1 MGLISGLYL
10 VNGKGLIKQPNSIF
24 PADQILLCEVR
35 ATMERVILKRLD
47 GTFGAK
53 RSLLRM
59 D

>member
-1 MGLISGLYL
+1 LPAFTF
-10 VNGKGLIKQPNSIF
+10 VKQQINL

-35 ATMERVILKRLD
+35 ATMKRVILTRLD
-47 GTFGAK
+47 GTFEAK

>member
-1 MGLISGLYL
+1 
-10 VNGKGLIKQPNSIF
+10 LIKQPIDL

-47 GTFGAK
+47 STFGAK